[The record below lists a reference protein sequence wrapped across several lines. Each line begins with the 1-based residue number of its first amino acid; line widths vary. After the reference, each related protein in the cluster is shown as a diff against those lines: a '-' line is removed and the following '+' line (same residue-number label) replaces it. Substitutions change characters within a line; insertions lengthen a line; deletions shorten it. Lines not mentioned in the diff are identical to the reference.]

1 MQRSAEEKAEFERHG
16 WSANNDNDIRAVCV
30 ARRVPRVVISTQRGG
45 SGELGCI
52 IWLVAEPL
60 CDARGTRTCRDS
72 DVTGAGLDVRLRRM
86 TK

>member
-1 MQRSAEEKAEFERHG
+1 VQRSAEEKAEFERHR

-52 IWLVAEPL
+52 IWLFAEPL
-60 CDARGTRTCRDS
+60 CDARGRAPVVTVTSRELVSTS
-72 DVTGAGLDVRLRRM
+72 D
-86 TK
+86 